1 MRKLVLKQGMV
12 ILFLGLVAFGCKK
25 DEDKSVPEAPIEVA
39 TDSTELVAPPDS
51 EVGTPVTNEGVVAN
65 PDNEVV
71 VGAPPAGEATAAPSP
86 APVSPSTAG
95 NVVPSAPSKPAQVV
109 SNSTTTSTTTSST
122 ATEVPIGYA
131 AVNGI
136 TTGGKGGA
144 TVTVSTLSALQNAAR
159 STSSTIII
167 VKGTIRG
174 TEGITV
180 KSNKTI
186 IGEPGATL
194 DGPGLLMYNVSN
206 IIVKNLTIKN
216 AASTDGITIKDQ
228 THHVW
233 IDHCT
238 FADPQ
243 YDGNLDITQ
252 QSDFITV
259 SWCKFTGS
267 SLNTLIGG
275 GDESTSDKGKL
286 NVTYHH
292 NYFYNNYERNP
303 SIRFGR
309 AHVFNNYYQ
318 NTWTST
324 AGYGIASRMGAIVR
338 AENNYFD
345 IRSNPLITIGPTHGY
360 FSAVSTNIFKNTGRN
375 KIQTEESDWAP
386 TYTYKSALIAAED
399 VPSVVKAGAGAI

>member
-1 MRKLVLKQGMV
+1 MQKVNFKKGLMF
-12 ILFLGLVAFGCKK
+12 LFVGLVAASCTK
-25 DEDKSVPEAPIEVA
+25 DVNEEVRETA
-39 TDSTELVAPPDS
+39 
-51 EVGTPVTNEGVVAN
+51 PVTPDEGVM
-65 PDNEVV
+65 
-71 VGAPPAGEATAAPSP
+71 AT
-86 APVSPSTAG
+86 
-95 NVVPSAPSKPAQVV
+95 
-109 SNSTTTSTTTSST
+109 TTTSTSVGT
-122 ATEVPIGYA
+122 PIGFA
-131 AVNGI
+131 MVNGT

-144 TVTVSTLSALQNAAR
+144 TVTVSTLSALQTAAK
-159 STSSTIII
+159 STSPTIII
-167 VKGTIRG
+167 VRGTIKG

-186 IGEPGATL
+186 IGESGATL
-194 DGPGLLMYNVSN
+194 DGPGLLMYGVSN

-216 AASTDGITIKDQ
+216 AASSDGITIKDKS
-228 THHVW
+228 HHIW

-238 FADPQ
+238 FADPK

-259 SWCKFTGS
+259 SWSKFTGS

-345 IRSNPLITIGPTHGY
+345 IRSNPLVTLGPTHGY
-360 FSAVSTNIFKNTGRN
+360 FSAVSTNVFKNAGKN
-375 KIQTEESDWAP
+375 KIQTSASTWAP
-386 TYTYKSALIAAED
+386 SYSYKTALIAASN
-399 VPSVVKAGAGAI
+399 VPAVVQAGAGAK